1 MKKNASAY
9 AQLIWAIRN
18 TIATTDQPETVSVEV
33 NKEKALS
40 YLRDKASAE
49 DFLSSDS
56 VLIEVEEGTATAT
69 FKSTSNGFI
78 CEIEGKAPNFVT
90 AELKEKGMIN
100 EATSDS
106 ICHRWSEVKRQGS
119 FSSDRPSSNMSH

>member
-1 MKKNASAY
+1 MGKNFRTY
-9 AQLIWAIRN
+9 ADLIWNARSHI
-18 TIATTDQPETVSVEV
+18 PENKCRTVSVKV

-40 YLRDKASAE
+40 YLRDKASAAN
-49 DFLSSDS
+49 LSSLDS
-56 VLIEVEEGTATAT
+56 VLLEVEEGAATAT

-100 EATSDS
+100 EATSDR
-106 ICHRWSEVKRQGS
+106 ICHRWAKVKRQGS
-119 FSSDRPSSNMSH
+119 FSSDRPTSNMSH